1 MFFGLAALRVWTGV
15 FFLLD
20 GVDAYRVEGVP
31 EQAPTVKAEVMKI
44 VGCMCMGADPE
55 PRELYLGYNSTSG
68 PAGQC
73 VIGYRFWTRLWH
85 RVVVVLVKFSCRECW
100 ICEVIVTTH
109 LSNLNT
115 TTNLSQQNVR
125 YWYRLNL
132 NFDFHNERSRNSE
145 IFIQKNLIWRLY
157 TTWIKTKLKLK
168 PVPMYVKSIFVL
180 THLVSVFSTTT
191 YPPFFTHNYYSHL
204 STILY

>member
-1 MFFGLAALRVWTGV
+1 
-15 FFLLD
+15 
-20 GVDAYRVEGVP
+20 
-31 EQAPTVKAEVMKI
+31 MKI

-85 RVVVVLVKFSCRECW
+85 RVVVVLVKFWCRECW

-157 TTWIKTKLKLK
+157 HHLNQNEIETQTSTHVCQIYFHINISRLCFLDNN
-168 PVPMYVKSIFVL
+168 IF
-180 THLVSVFSTTT
+180 
-191 YPPFFTHNYYSHL
+191 
-204 STILY
+204 TILYAQFIIHIIQRSYIKNVKIIFKLISNSNFTKFIQI